1 VNTLFKRLIFC
12 FSFLFFSFLFFL
24 FFLLVKTENLKYK
37 VCLSRET
44 FTTLYKKAKY
54 HEINVLITYYNRFG
68 CCIFFTFVHMYIQ
81 FYNTLHYIK
90 LFHLTIGLIPWFYI
104 LHFESLRVSIFF
116 FLFCK
121 IHLMFIIKR
130 LIFRIRS
137 KK

>member
-1 VNTLFKRLIFC
+1 MFF
-12 FSFLFFSFLFFL
+12 FSFLFFS

-44 FTTLYKKAKY
+44 FTTLYIKAKY

-68 CCIFFTFVHMYIQ
+68 CCIFLHSSICIYSFTI
-81 FYNTLHYIK
+81 HYITLNYFTLQLG
-90 LFHLTIGLIPWFYI
+90 LFRGFIFYI
-104 LHFESLRVSIFF
+104 LNHFVFQFF